1 MDSTR
6 IYVFGSSM
14 GGQGV
19 WYLLADTP
27 NYFAAAMVA
36 SGGYR
41 SNIIMPLTKTPIM
54 CTRGSQESRGDQVK
68 HLIEDINLYGGNAVF
83 QTLEGLD
90 HHEATSAAF
99 TSERIEWVL
108 SHRRAVTN
116 NVID

>member
-19 WYLLADTP
+19 LYLLADTP

-54 CTRGSQESRGDQVK
+54 CTRGSQEPRGNQVK
-68 HLIEDINLYGGNAVF
+68 QLIDDINLNGGNAVF
-83 QTLEGLD
+83 QTLVGLG
-90 HHEATSAAF
+90 HHDATSAAY
-99 TSERIEWVL
+99 TPERIEWVL
-108 SHRRAVTN
+108 SHHRQP
-116 NVID
+116 